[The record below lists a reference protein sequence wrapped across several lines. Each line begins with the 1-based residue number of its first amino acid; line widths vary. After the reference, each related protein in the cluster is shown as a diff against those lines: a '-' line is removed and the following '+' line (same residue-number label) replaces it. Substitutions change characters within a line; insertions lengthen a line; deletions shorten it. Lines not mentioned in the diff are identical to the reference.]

1 MNYIFLRSKSDRYS
15 LATQEKSIKDYMH
28 ANGFKIEEVEIEIS
42 ALSKNLEDRVEF
54 RKFLHSLQEGD
65 RLFIYDLRALSWRIG
80 ELIQILNC
88 IFNHKIELIVTK
100 YGLKITKDT
109 PSHITIALINQQR
122 EVNRSS
128 KAHTGRPKGSISKSK
143 YDKYRE
149 TIIQMIKEGKS
160 VTQIAK
166 KLNISRSSL
175 RDYIIS
181 RELKEIAGGKSKVNI
196 LELPKIECKIN
207 NKG

>member
-28 ANGFKIEEVEIEIS
+28 ANSFRIEDVEIEVS
-42 ALSKNLEDRVEF
+42 PLTKHLDERVEF
-54 RKFLHSLQEGD
+54 REFLHSLHEGD
-65 RLFIYDLRALSWRIG
+65 RLFIYDLWALSWRIG

-88 IFNHKIELIVTK
+88 IFNQKIELIVTK

-109 PSHITIALINQQR
+109 PSHITIALLNQQR
-122 EVNRSS
+122 EANKSS
-128 KAHTGRPKGSISKSK
+128 KPHTGRPKGSISKSK

-160 VTQIAK
+160 VTEIAK
-166 KLNISRSSL
+166 KLNVSRSSI
-175 RDYIIS
+175 RDYIVS
-181 RELKEIAGGKSKVNI
+181 RELKEIALGSSKVNI
-196 LELPKIECKIN
+196 LDLPKTECKIN